1 MMEDRA
7 KVLVV
12 DDEEIVRQSYQRSL
26 TGISFRVRTATGG
39 SEALSLMEEEPSD
52 VILVDIRMPGMD
64 GMELLKLIKERWPE
78 SEVVVITGY
87 PSIETAKEAVRLGAY
102 NYLAKPLGPK
112 EIIEAATGALVQKR
126 WSLRRDDPA
135 TGLKEKTNGRY
146 RWEN

>member
-135 TGLKEKTNGRY
+135 TGSKEKTNDRY

>member
-1 MMEDRA
+1 MMEEKA

-26 TGISFRVRTATGG
+26 ADISFCVRTAPGG
-39 SEALSLMEEEPSD
+39 SEALSLMEEEQSD

-64 GMELLKLIKERWPE
+64 GMELLRRIKERWPE

-87 PSIETAKEAVRLGAY
+87 PTIETAKEAVRLGAH
-102 NYLAKPLGPK
+102 NYLSKPVGPK
-112 EIIEAATGALVQKR
+112 EVIEAATGAYVQKR
-126 WSLRRDDPA
+126 WSLRKDSDSQ
-135 TGLKEKTNGRY
+135 KESRNANRC